1 MKVLN
6 VVDGSGWTG
15 GVEQA
20 LLLAAELRRRGADAR
35 LAAHRDNP
43 ILGEAKRRGV
53 PAYPYEGDGGGV
65 RNIMSLHRLLGEKY
79 DFVIGHKPGAIRQLI
94 LPIGLR
100 HRRSRFVG
108 VRRVSFPVSS
118 LTVYRAPERVVAVSA
133 SVKKVLSGSG
143 LKGGKIVVIPSG
155 VDTDL
160 FQPLAAV
167 REKER
172 RERGL
177 EGKVVILN
185 LAKFVPEQK
194 GQRHLLEA
202 VAVLKGRYPLKVLL
216 AGIDTDGERARD
228 TVRGFGLEDVVD
240 LLGFRRDIVE
250 LIQVADLF
258 VFPSLPGLDAIAGSV
273 LQAMACGKIVVAS
286 AVGGIPE
293 YLHDGRNGFLVPP
306 GERSALAAAMERAIA
321 LPPGERA
328 AMAGQARETVVS
340 GYSVSAMGESYLR
353 LFAEMEGAASGGKK
367 RAPP

>member
-35 LAAHRDNP
+35 LAAHRENP
-43 ILGEAKRRGV
+43 ILGEANRRGV
-53 PAYPYEGDGGGV
+53 PAYPYEGDSGV
-65 RNIMSLHRLLGEKY
+65 RNIVSLHRLLGEKY

-94 LPIGLR
+94 LPVGLL

-108 VRRVSFPVSS
+108 VRRVSFPVSR

-133 SVKKVLSGSG
+133 SVKNVLVESG
-143 LKGGKIVVIPSG
+143 LKGERITVIPSG
-155 VDTDL
+155 VDTDH
-160 FQPLAAV
+160 FRPLATV
-167 REKER
+167 REEER
-172 RERGL
+172 RKRGL

-194 GQRHLLEA
+194 GQHHLLAA
-202 VAVLKGRYPLKVLL
+202 VAALKDRYPLKVLL

-228 TVRGFGLEDVVD
+228 MVRGCGLEGVVD
-240 LLGFRRDIVE
+240 LLGFRRDVVE

-273 LQAMACGKIVVAS
+273 LQAMACGKVVVAS
-286 AVGGIPE
+286 SIGGIPE
-293 YLHDGRNGFLVPP
+293 YLHNGRNGFLVPS
-306 GERSALAAAMERAIA
+306 GERSALVAAMERA
-321 LPPGERA
+321 LSLTEGERA
-328 AMAGQARETVVS
+328 AMVGQAREVVVS

-353 LFAEMEGAASGGKK
+353 LFAEMARE
-367 RAPP
+367 